1 MTPTSVLYQ
10 LTTTTTAM
18 NTTTNNILSA
28 YIDNTSV
35 LNSASFFEVFQGT
48 TIGSSELTIRT
59 IVPPDISAELY
70 RKAMIAILFFRR
82 IISLSS
88 SPSVSISDMTATVA
102 AYFPLPTG
110 STEREAE
117 RIVDSIR
124 HASFHVDSLQ
134 GIVYLDSSGKL
145 TLVSDIAN
153 RAADIVFFTFRSTV
167 TTNDIDHRFPSTTL
181 SLDFS
186 LRLP

>member
-1 MTPTSVLYQ
+1 MTPTSVIYQ

-18 NTTTNNILSA
+18 NTTTNNILSV

-48 TIGSSELTIRT
+48 TIGSSKLTIRT

-167 TTNDIDHRFPSTTL
+167 TARYPVVL
-181 SLDFS
+181 K
-186 LRLP
+186 